1 MSCNP
6 ERLVFSKHQ
15 NTTRGPLIRC
25 TKCSKY
31 KTTGANPVRWDDFT
45 RFQSTGIMPNIQSK
59 SLETTVLALLDLTF
73 HPPNGHNV
81 HRQFT
86 TLRPSED
93 TLSTLSTAPNGRGW
107 SPGTPKSQR
116 NRTKHPLA
124 HVLIVG
130 TSIHVIWGCTLFLRD
145 PEFPDPT
152 SQVNP
157 DPDVSPGVSETNTW
171 TILIRGVTT
180 GNNNAKPVIS
190 VNQEFQT
197 RFELKKSNESIKLD
211 ISSHQS

>member
-31 KTTGANPVRWDDFT
+31 KTTGANPVGWDDFT
-45 RFQSTGIMPNIQSK
+45 RFESTGIMPNIQSNCWG
-59 SLETTVLALLDLTF
+59 TRVLALLDLTF
-73 HPPNGHNV
+73 HPPNGHAV
-81 HRQFT
+81 HRQFP
-86 TLRPSED
+86 TLTPSKD

-107 SPGTPKSQR
+107 SPGTPKGQR

-130 TSIHVIWGCTLFLRD
+130 TTIDVIWGCTLFLRD
-145 PEFPDPT
+145 PG
-152 SQVNP
+152 NP
-157 DPDVSPGVSETNTW
+157 WSNQSGQTW
-171 TILIRGVTT
+171 PNDFTGGKRNQYFTHLNQRFLGQTDWTKTKSFRRVTT
-180 GNNNAKPVIS
+180 GDNNTKPVIT
-190 VNQEFQT
+190 VNQDVRHVF
-197 RFELKKSNESIKLD
+197 D
-211 ISSHQS
+211 

>member
-1 MSCNP
+1 MWCNP

-15 NTTRGPLIRC
+15 NTTRQHLIRC

-73 HPPNGHNV
+73 HPPNGHAV
-81 HRQFT
+81 HPFQR
-86 TLRPSED
+86 
-93 TLSTLSTAPNGRGW
+93 PNGRGW
-107 SPGTPKSQR
+107 SPETPKSQR

-145 PEFPDPT
+145 PGFPDPT
-152 SQVNP
+152 SQVKP
-157 DPDVSPGVSETNTW
+157 DPDVSPVAVRIDSTYTQLVWRNPWRETIMPNLLSRLTKMSD
-171 TILIRGVTT
+171 T
-180 GNNNAKPVIS
+180 
-190 VNQEFQT
+190 F
-197 RFELKKSNESIKLD
+197 SIKITPTTLYNL
-211 ISSHQS
+211 IVQ

>member
-15 NTTRGPLIRC
+15 NTTRGPLIWC

-31 KTTGANPVRWDDFT
+31 KTTGANPVGWDDFT
-45 RFQSTGIMPNIQSK
+45 RFQSTGIMPNIQSRN
-59 SLETTVLALLDLTF
+59 LETTVLALFDLTV
-73 HPPNGHNV
+73 HPPNGRNV
-81 HRQFT
+81 RRQFS
-86 TLRPSED
+86 TLTPSQD

-107 SPGTPKSQR
+107 SPGTPRSQR

-130 TSIHVIWGCTLFLRD
+130 TTIGRDLGMYDVPEGSGHPRSNQSGQPWPRCFTGCTLVLEE
-145 PEFPDPT
+145 PEIPGHT

-157 DPDVSPGVSETNTW
+157 DPDDSDG
-171 TILIRGVTT
+171 G
-180 GNNNAKPVIS
+180 
-190 VNQEFQT
+190 
-197 RFELKKSNESIKLD
+197 
-211 ISSHQS
+211 